1 MKDKPFT
8 LCKHDFH
15 KEELNQKQLVGIMWF
30 NNFMANNKNIK
41 HPKVSKTDIFKSFC
55 QSILDSTEIEPFV

>member
-1 MKDKPFT
+1 MYS
-8 LCKHDFH
+8 
-15 KEELNQKQLVGIMWF
+15 KEKLNEVIETEKFNFLLFEIEKQLVGLMWF

-55 QSILDSTEIEPFV
+55 